1 MFYDKKIKMEETVDL
16 RNKPELK
23 IVFKT
28 DEFEVIDL
36 SDPKNNGSYSFSSLN
51 KVALNAEKANWWFSA
66 FTVVV
71 ELFVGSGSAKIYNN
85 KAYLNLNMDKRD
97 LKIWLIDADFEKA
110 KRATELLSKK
120 SVFA

>member
-1 MFYDKKIKMEETVDL
+1 M
-16 RNKPELK
+16 
-23 IVFKT
+23 
-28 DEFEVIDL
+28 
-36 SDPKNNGSYSFSSLN
+36 
-51 KVALNAEKANWWFSA
+51 NAEKANWWFSA